1 MDILRL
7 TRLKTILLG
16 GNLVQMVRGNYRQH
30 GYDEKDEKD
39 VRIFNDL
46 THIQQLQDHTML
58 CEDENGNT
66 INVPITMSKKHRHAM
81 WNFFK
86 RIDSALLPNAISWY
100 PTFTGLLVEKEFSFY
115 SRNHS
120 YRQWHGLNEIR
131 YSLWRDT
138 KEPNYASTLAC
149 ADRAY
154 NHNPH
159 HLDIS
164 HVDFSTLAQFPQL
177 TFIVTTVNHLTGHL
191 PMDIDVVWPKIA
203 SIALEMTDISGS
215 LPPRL
220 GNLKC
225 VSFSTSNLSDP
236 HTYVALTLTFFF
248 SLFQTFAPLRDQRWM
263 FRRVH
268 TKRARGL
275 TCAQITCH
283 KEST

>member
-16 GNLVQMVRGNYRQH
+16 GNLVQYLRANYRQSSYKEIPQH
-30 GYDEKDEKD
+30 
-39 VRIFNDL
+39 ITNDL
-46 THIQQLQDHTML
+46 THIEQLQEFTML

-86 RIDSALLPNAISWY
+86 RMDSSLLPNANSWY
-100 PTFTGLLVEKEFSFY
+100 PEFTGLLVEKEFSFF

-120 YRQWHGLNEIR
+120 YRQWHGLNEIQ
-131 YSLWRDT
+131 YSLWRD
-138 KEPNYASTLAC
+138 KHPSNYASTLSC

-159 HLDIS
+159 HFDIS

-177 TFIVTTVNHLTGHL
+177 TVIVAKVNHLTGHL
-191 PMDIDVVWPKIA
+191 PMDIDVVWPNIA
-203 SIALEMTDISGS
+203 SIALQMTDISGS

-225 VSFSTSNLSDP
+225 VSFSMSNLSDP
-236 HTYVALTLTFFF
+236 HMLCTLTLTFFF
-248 SLFQTFAPLRDQRWM
+248 LLSLSECCVA
-263 FRRVH
+263 
-268 TKRARGL
+268 
-275 TCAQITCH
+275 
-283 KEST
+283 

>member
-16 GNLVQMVRGNYRQH
+16 GNLVQMVYANYRQH
-30 GYDEKDEKD
+30 KYEND
-39 VRIFNDL
+39 VRISNDL
-46 THIQQLQDHTML
+46 THIEQLQEDTML

-81 WNFFK
+81 WNFLK
-86 RIDSALLPNAISWY
+86 RVDSALLPNAISWH
-100 PTFTGLLVEKEFSFY
+100 PEFTGLLVEKEFSFF

-120 YRQWHGLNEIR
+120 YRQWHGLNEIQ
-131 YSLWRDT
+131 YSLWRD
-138 KEPNYASTLAC
+138 KNPSNYASTLSC

-177 TFIVTTVNHLTGHL
+177 TVIVAKVNHLTGHL
-191 PMDIDVVWPKIA
+191 PMDIDVVWPNMA
-203 SIALEMTDISGS
+203 SIVLEMTDISGS

-236 HTYVALTLTFFF
+236 HMLLHSHSHVFLLSLSECCVA
-248 SLFQTFAPLRDQRWM
+248 
-263 FRRVH
+263 
-268 TKRARGL
+268 
-275 TCAQITCH
+275 
-283 KEST
+283 STSKMDV